1 MGIGGRIYR
10 KIYAFIYAIHCKLS
24 NMRISI
30 RFTLFYCV
38 ILIFSILLSNAL
50 YQKIYSNTA
59 LKKVGDLSVQ
69 TLYSVKTSLDLMISN
84 IDNYSKMIL
93 SNDDLQLLLRQ
104 GNIYSDLYIQGRLGT
119 YLNKLTQETSSIS
132 SVYIFDNC
140 GNEYSINNQDALQ
153 FIPTDIR
160 FASWYDKVVERKGA
174 YILELNGGYAF
185 KNTPKDNFVSMIR
198 LIRDINS
205 TKTLGVLIINIS
217 ESAFK
222 DSYASIIDNYT
233 TGVTILEENDESIVK
248 LNSVDNS
255 EIRNLVK
262 SFAGS
267 DHGYMLKKLNN
278 EEYLFSFL
286 VDKKSDWKIISIMP
300 TKELSNETAVP
311 GLIGL
316 AIIILNSLL
325 MFVGTILTSRIIT
338 IPIKKLLYSMKGV
351 QNGEFKRVDINA
363 GSNEIGQLRDG
374 YNMMI
379 SEIQQLIDRVITEQ
393 KIKRKAELNV
403 LQAQIKPHFLYNT
416 LETINSLILMGETE
430 AACDVVDALGSY
442 YRISLSKGKEVI
454 TVKEEIEI
462 VRNYLNIQ
470 KIRYADL
477 FSVEYKLDERANNF
491 RILKLVLQPLVENA
505 LYHGIRVKGEHGT
518 ICIET
523 EYLEEFIRIKVEDDG
538 VGMSEECI
546 ARIFNE
552 SNYEGDTG
560 VSSFGLRGTIER
572 LRIFYGSD
580 DCFDIESEVGAGT
593 KITILI
599 PVTAENGEG
608 KHV

>member
-1 MGIGGRIYR
+1 MRIGGRLYR
-10 KIYAFIYAIHCKLS
+10 KIYDFLYTIHYKLS
-24 NMRISI
+24 DMKISV

-69 TLYSVKTSLDLMISN
+69 TLYSIKTSLDLMISN

-93 SNDDLQLLLRQ
+93 SNDDLQLLLRE
-104 GNIYSDLYIQGRLGT
+104 GNIYSNLHVQGRLGT
-119 YLNKLTQETSSIS
+119 YLNKLTQETSFIS
-132 SVYIFDNC
+132 SVYIFDNS
-140 GNEYSINNQDALQ
+140 GNQYSINNQDDMQ
-153 FIPTDIR
+153 FIPSDIR
-160 FASWYDKVVERKGA
+160 FADWYNMVVRKKGA
-174 YILELNGGYAF
+174 YILQLNGGNAF
-185 KNTPKDNFVSMIR
+185 KSTPKDNFVSMIR

-222 DSYASIIDNYT
+222 DSYTSIINNYT
-233 TGVTILEENDESIVK
+233 TGVTILEENDQNIVK
-248 LNSVDNS
+248 LNEVDNS
-255 EIRNLVK
+255 DIRNLVE
-262 SFAGS
+262 SFADN
-267 DHGYMLKKLNN
+267 DHGYMMKKLND
-278 EEYLFSFL
+278 EECLFSYL
-286 VDKKSDWKIISIMP
+286 VDKRSNWKIISIMP
-300 TKELSNETAVP
+300 AKELSNETAVP

-316 AIIILNSLL
+316 AIIIINSLL
-325 MFVGTILTSRIIT
+325 MFIGTILTSRIIT
-338 IPIKKLLYSMKGV
+338 IPIKKLLSSMKSV
-351 QNGEFKRVDINA
+351 QNGDFKEVDIRA

-379 SEIQQLIDRVITEQ
+379 CEIQQLIDRVITEQ
-393 KIKRKAELNV
+393 RIKRKAELNV

-416 LETINSLILMGETE
+416 LESINSLILMEETQ

-454 TVKEEIEI
+454 TIKEEIDI

-477 FSVEYKLDERANNF
+477 FSVHYKLDERADSF
-491 RILKLVLQPLVENA
+491 KILKLVLQPLVENA

-518 ICIET
+518 IYVET
-523 EYLEEFIRIKVEDDG
+523 EYLQDFIRIKVEDDG

-546 ARIFNE
+546 RRILDDSTDAE
-552 SNYEGDTG
+552 
-560 VSSFGLRGTIER
+560 VLSFGLKGTIER

-580 DCFDIESEVGAGT
+580 DCFGIESVVGVGT

-599 PVTAENGEG
+599 PVNGENGEE
-608 KHV
+608 KYV